1 MENGKNAMDRIAKA
15 LESGMSGT
23 NASIESVTAPND
35 LLDQSSPSTSTVSRL
50 TPPRLTPLAIVQKPL
65 DQIVREKMAAI
76 DSLKQDKRD
85 AEENETN
92 ESIKR
97 MRVNIADKTIWTL
110 YQEINTASD
119 AVNSEMGTD

>member
-15 LESGMSGT
+15 LESGMSGP
-23 NASIESVTAPND
+23 NASIES
-35 LLDQSSPSTSTVSRL
+35 LDQSSPSTSTVSRL

>member
-1 MENGKNAMDRIAKA
+1 
-15 LESGMSGT
+15 
-23 NASIESVTAPND
+23 
-35 LLDQSSPSTSTVSRL
+35 
-50 TPPRLTPLAIVQKPL
+50 
-65 DQIVREKMAAI
+65 MAAI

-92 ESIKR
+92 ESVKR